1 MALPYEKMGDI
12 NIVILA
18 GENHDQFGIQT
29 RLLLEQIF
37 GTTSRH
43 EQLESAIRRVQ
54 SQRTTK
60 GRSQRQ
66 AALASKKSIVR
77 SLTLPSKL
85 VPSAS
90 QM

>member
-12 NIVILA
+12 NIVIVA
-18 GENHDQFGIQT
+18 GDNHDHIGMQT
-29 RLLLEQIF
+29 RLLLEQILR
-37 GTTSRH
+37 TTSRH

-54 SQRTTK
+54 PQRTTK
-60 GRSQRQ
+60 GRSQREG
-66 AALASKKSIVR
+66 ALASKKSIAR

-85 VPSAS
+85 TPSAS